1 MTIHLTDTQWAEVRQ
16 EKETPV
22 RITDPE
28 ETATFVLL
36 SVEVY
41 ERFRSLFET
50 DPITDEERRFQLQQF
65 GKRAGWDD
73 PTMDVYDDRDPRRN
87 ERLSR

>member
-1 MTIHLTDTQWAEVRQ
+1 
-16 EKETPV
+16 
-22 RITDPE
+22 
-28 ETATFVLL
+28 LL

-50 DPITDEERRFQLQQF
+50 DPTTDEERRFQLQQF
-65 GKRAGWDD
+65 DKRAGWDD
-73 PTMDVYDDRDPRRN
+73 PVMDVYDDLDPRRN

>member
-1 MTIHLTDTQWAEVRQ
+1 MTIHLTDAQWAEVRQ
-16 EKETPV
+16 EKEAPV

-41 ERFRSLFET
+41 ERFRSLFEA
-50 DPITDEERRFQLQQF
+50 DPLRDEERRFQLQQF
-65 GKRAGWDD
+65 GKQAGWDD
-73 PTMDVYDDRDPRRN
+73 PLMDVYDDLDPRRN